1 MDINVLGV
9 VSNKVLRKFISELS
23 CILIRRGKGVPD
35 KGLVVG
41 VHVVLSHV
49 HSGLVVLAHVD
60 ESLDNLLVA
69 AGFLVDSCSLL
80 ELVVL
85 LEEISK
91 LSGPG

>member
-1 MDINVLGV
+1 M
-9 VSNKVLRKFISELS
+9 
-23 CILIRRGKGVPD
+23 IRRGKGVPD
-35 KGLVVG
+35 KRFVVS

-69 AGFLVDSCSLL
+69 AGLLVDSCSLL

-85 LEEISK
+85 LEKVSE
-91 LSGPG
+91 LSCPG